1 MQHLGTH
8 ITSQAAVVGAYP
20 RAYRWTWRFS

>member
-1 MQHLGTH
+1 MQHQGTH
-8 ITSQAAVVGAYP
+8 TDSQAAVTGAYP